1 MTPRPIDPQPEPF
14 EDSLELAREGRHA
27 EALQGLL
34 GSLAGRS
41 GPSPHRVA
49 AANAL
54 GRVARMAEAAGDTRT
69 AQHALDEALR
79 IAPRFVDLHYRRA
92 RVLMAAGR
100 PADAR
105 AALEAALAI
114 NPRYL
119 AARVELALFD
129 AREGRLAA
137 ALETLRGLAGEP
149 SIDDPLLL
157 RQGLESLEH
166 ADWDEAGEQ
175 IRRAFHIGDAARE
188 EIVEP
193 FHRLIASGERERARR
208 WIRDA
213 VLEHETW
220 PDLHCLMGT
229 VELEDGHIDD
239 ALCSLARALELHPRY
254 HAARIQFARALE
266 ALGDV
271 TQASEQIGFVLDED
285 PTNPQ
290 ALQLH
295 ERWSRRGSRRR
306 RFPGEA
312 SKVA

>member
-1 MTPRPIDPQPEPF
+1 MTPRPLDPEPEPF
-14 EDSLELAREGRHA
+14 EASLELAREGRLA
-27 EALQGLL
+27 EALQGVL

-41 GPSPHRVA
+41 RPSRHRVA

-54 GRVARMAEAAGDTRT
+54 GRVARLAEAAGDTAT
-69 AQHALDEALR
+69 ALRALDEALR

-92 RVLMAAGR
+92 CVLAAVGR
-100 PADAR
+100 RPDAR
-105 AALEAALAI
+105 AALHAALAI

-119 AARVELALFD
+119 AVRVELALFD
-129 AREGRLAA
+129 ARDGRLAE

-149 SIDDPLLL
+149 AIDDPLLF
-157 RQGLESLEH
+157 RRGLESLEH

-175 IRRAFHIGDAARE
+175 LRRAFHIGDPARE
-188 EIVEP
+188 EVVEP
-193 FHRLIASGERERARR
+193 FHRLMAAGERERARR

-213 VLEHETW
+213 VLQHESW
-220 PDLHCLMGT
+220 PDLHCLIGT
-229 VELEDGHIDD
+229 VELEDGHVDD

-271 TQASEQIGFVLDED
+271 TQASEQVSFVLEED

-290 ALQLH
+290 ALQLQ

-306 RFPGEA
+306 RGPVEA
-312 SKVA
+312 TKVA